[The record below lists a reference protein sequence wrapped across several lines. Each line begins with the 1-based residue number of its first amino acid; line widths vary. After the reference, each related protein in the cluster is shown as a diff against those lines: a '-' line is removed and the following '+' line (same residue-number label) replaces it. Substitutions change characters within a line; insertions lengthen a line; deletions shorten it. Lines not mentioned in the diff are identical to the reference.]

1 MKSKKH
7 PSTMKRI
14 SVTVDDEFLSAL
26 DDYMKIGGHASI
38 SEAIR
43 DLARHAFQQV
53 SVIVPEQDIC
63 MASLD
68 YAYNFNERGLGKK
81 LNDLYSSSGMFV
93 SSVKSQLQN
102 DSYLEVVI
110 LKGRRK
116 NIENLAKQVIVEKG
130 VKHGKLQIFPVSSSA

>member
-1 MKSKKH
+1 MKSKK
-7 PSTMKRI
+7 PTSPMQRI
-14 SVTVDDEFLSAL
+14 SVTVDEEFLSAL
-26 DDYMKIGGHASI
+26 DDYMKVGGHVSI
-38 SEAIR
+38 SESIR
-43 DLARHAFQQV
+43 DLARHAFQQA

-81 LNDLYSSSGMFV
+81 LNDLYSLSGMFV

-102 DSYLEVVI
+102 DSHLEVVI

-116 NIENLAKQVIVEKG
+116 NIEDLAKQVIAQKG
-130 VKHGKLQIFPVSSSA
+130 VKHGKLQIFPVSNSA

>member
-26 DDYMKIGGHASI
+26 DGYMKQGGHESI

-43 DLARHAFQQV
+43 DLGRQVFQQA
-53 SVIVPEQDIC
+53 SVIVPEQAIC

-81 LNDLYSSSGMFV
+81 LNDLYSASEMFV
-93 SSVKSQLQN
+93 SSVKSHLQN
-102 DSYLEVVI
+102 DSYLEVVV

-130 VKHGKLQIFPVSSSA
+130 VKHGKLQIFPIANAV